1 MQPTLARFINTSK
14 ASTTSTLCR
23 KEGNSDES
31 ELSGDDEKQQSEED
45 CSESPVD
52 SNSIHTEQATT
63 SKTLRLVQENELLMK
78 SMVITLYGNG

>member
-31 ELSGDDEKQQSEED
+31 ELSGDDEKQQSE
-45 CSESPVD
+45 
-52 SNSIHTEQATT
+52 A
-63 SKTLRLVQENELLMK
+63 
-78 SMVITLYGNG
+78 